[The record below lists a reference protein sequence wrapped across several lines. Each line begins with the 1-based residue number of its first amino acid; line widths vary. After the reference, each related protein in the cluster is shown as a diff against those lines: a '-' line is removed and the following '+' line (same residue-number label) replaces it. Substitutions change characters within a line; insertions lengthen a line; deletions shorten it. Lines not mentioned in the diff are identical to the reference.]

1 VSSLI
6 DFEVAEK
13 PKQYGVIKFERKGLT
28 ILLVYEDKSI
38 ILNIQKEGLF
48 KAVRVRKGFIYRYKE
63 YDYNSS
69 GKSKIIHV
77 HKYDQKIIGEQVKI
91 ALENQKGVNDVK

>member
-28 ILLVYEDKSI
+28 ILLVYEDKS
-38 ILNIQKEGLF
+38 
-48 KAVRVRKGFIYRYKE
+48 
-63 YDYNSS
+63 
-69 GKSKIIHV
+69 
-77 HKYDQKIIGEQVKI
+77 
-91 ALENQKGVNDVK
+91 